1 MTRSKSKSK
10 VLHVSLWIVQ
20 ILLSLTLIWSSAMK
34 LFQSPKELSA
44 MWPWAGEV
52 SVGLVKITGIVDLLG
67 ALGLILP
74 MLLRIKPIVT
84 VAAALGII
92 LLMVCA
98 AVFHISRGEGSQIM
112 PNVIFASLAAFVA
125 WGRK

>member
-74 MLLRIKPIVT
+74 MLLRIKPILT
-84 VAAALGII
+84 VANSRSSFSHTRLTGHIRSYHQS
-92 LLMVCA
+92 LLHKIKRDG
-98 AVFHISRGEGSQIM
+98 F
-112 PNVIFASLAAFVA
+112 
-125 WGRK
+125 

>member
-1 MTRSKSKSK
+1 MTPLRPRSKP
-10 VLHVSLWIVQ
+10 VHVSLWIVQ
-20 ILLSLTLIWSSAMK
+20 IVLSLMLIWSSAMK

-52 SVGLVKITGIVDLLG
+52 SVSLVKITGVVDLLG
-67 ALGLILP
+67 ALGLVLP
-74 MLLRIKPIVT
+74 MLLRIKPILT

-92 LLMVCA
+92 LLIICA

-112 PNVIFASLAAFVA
+112 PNVIFALLAGFVA